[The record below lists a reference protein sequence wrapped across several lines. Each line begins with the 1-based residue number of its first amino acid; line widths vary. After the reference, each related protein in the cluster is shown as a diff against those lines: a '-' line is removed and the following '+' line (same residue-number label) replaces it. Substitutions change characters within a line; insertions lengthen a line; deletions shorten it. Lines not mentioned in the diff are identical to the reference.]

1 MNYLTEIR
9 LFYEWLG
16 THPLPP
22 SAIAL
27 WHGLMYIANC
37 CGWEQEIT
45 IPLGLIQTR
54 TMMTPSSI
62 YRSRRI
68 LVECGLVTVSEQG
81 SNRASI
87 YTLNSFEDGSA
98 YRSASRSACQYGRQ
112 NERQCDSHNPENEGS
127 ACQYG
132 RQSEDIYKHKH
143 VCVSKEK
150 DTEKEKKKS
159 LESWIVTVD
168 SPWRE
173 LIRIWFEYKKAR
185 NESYKSEMSAKAFL
199 TKLRNLSGD
208 NPQTAQ
214 AIIEQSMA
222 SNWAGIFELKNIRPA
237 GAPRTPATGQRIGQ
251 IIQPSSDSQRQAL
264 LDKFNKK

>member
-81 SNRASI
+81 IIGAEPLGISLPLR
-87 YTLNSFEDGSA
+87 D
-98 YRSASRSACQYGRQ
+98 SASR
-112 NERQCDSHNPENEGS
+112 
-127 ACQYG
+127 
-132 RQSEDIYKHKH
+132 
-143 VCVSKEK
+143 
-150 DTEKEKKKS
+150 
-159 LESWIVTVD
+159 
-168 SPWRE
+168 
-173 LIRIWFEYKKAR
+173 
-185 NESYKSEMSAKAFL
+185 
-199 TKLRNLSGD
+199 LR
-208 NPQTAQ
+208 
-214 AIIEQSMA
+214 
-222 SNWAGIFELKNIRPA
+222 R
-237 GAPRTPATGQRIGQ
+237 
-251 IIQPSSDSQRQAL
+251 
-264 LDKFNKK
+264 

>member
-62 YRSRRI
+62 YRSR
-68 LVECGLVTVSEQG
+68 
-81 SNRASI
+81 
-87 YTLNSFEDGSA
+87 
-98 YRSASRSACQYGRQ
+98 SACQYGRQ
-112 NERQCDSHNPENEGS
+112 SERQCDSHNPENEGS

-143 VCVSKEK
+143 VCVSKNLRHYDFSCLFGPQK
-150 DTEKEKKKS
+150 GQTRGDIAGVLGIGDLGGISHGCAVPFPFLLAGGALAS
-159 LESWIVTVD
+159 L
-168 SPWRE
+168 
-173 LIRIWFEYKKAR
+173 
-185 NESYKSEMSAKAFL
+185 
-199 TKLRNLSGD
+199 
-208 NPQTAQ
+208 
-214 AIIEQSMA
+214 
-222 SNWAGIFELKNIRPA
+222 
-237 GAPRTPATGQRIGQ
+237 
-251 IIQPSSDSQRQAL
+251 
-264 LDKFNKK
+264 